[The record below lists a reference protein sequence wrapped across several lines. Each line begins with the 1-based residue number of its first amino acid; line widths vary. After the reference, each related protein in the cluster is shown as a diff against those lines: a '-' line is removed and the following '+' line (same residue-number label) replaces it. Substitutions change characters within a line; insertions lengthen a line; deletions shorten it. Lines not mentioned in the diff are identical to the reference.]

1 MCQQAIL
8 SSRQGW
14 IDVVC
19 NACDYPSFSV
29 SLLYPFWYDLA
40 DNFLCT
46 LLSRWFSPQAGSPI
60 SVVSVL
66 ARHLFLCLCPHM
78 NMCYRPNFYHP
89 NCHTVSRDLQLFSHY
104 QCRGEDTVA
113 TCRLWCGPKV
123 GHLFGQEQT
132 SWTSLNCQSFDV
144 IQTHLT
150 HTSCQFLANVLDYRQ
165 PTKNKQ
171 SRMGRLS
178 DSPIARLVRCFAA
191 CYKFLPS
198 FDTDLQIPPHSGSHD
213 WKHGFRSGKPSILD
227 LILQPRSFSP

>member
-213 WKHGFRSGKPSILD
+213 WKHGFCSGKPSILD